1 MNELLTILRE
11 LHPDIDFET
20 ATGLV
25 EDSVLTSLDIVTIVT
40 EVADRLDVNIPAEEI
55 LPENFDSAAALWQPD
70 STMHSAAS
78 AACSIA
84 S

>member
-25 EDSVLTSLDIVTIVT
+25 EDSGLTSLDIVTIVT

-55 LPENFDSAAALWQPD
+55 LPENFDSAAALWQLIQRLD
-70 STMHSAAS
+70 EA
-78 AACSIA
+78 
-84 S
+84 

>member
-55 LPENFDSAAALWQPD
+55 LPENFDSAATLWQLIQRLD
-70 STMHSAAS
+70 EA
-78 AACSIA
+78 
-84 S
+84 

>member
-1 MNELLTILRE
+1 MISR
-11 LHPDIDFET
+11 P

-55 LPENFDSAAALWQPD
+55 LPENFDSAAALWQLIQRLD
-70 STMHSAAS
+70 EA
-78 AACSIA
+78 
-84 S
+84 

>member
-11 LHPDIDFET
+11 LHPDIDFAT

-40 EVADRLDVNIPAEEI
+40 EVADRLDLNIPAEEI
-55 LPENFDSAAALWQPD
+55 LPENFDSAAALWLLIHRLD
-70 STMHSAAS
+70 EA
-78 AACSIA
+78 
-84 S
+84 

>member
-11 LHPDIDFET
+11 LHPDIDFEA

-25 EDSVLTSLDIVTIVT
+25 EDSILTSLDIVTIVT

-55 LPENFDSAAALWQPD
+55 LPENFDSAAALWQLIQRLD
-70 STMHSAAS
+70 EA
-78 AACSIA
+78 
-84 S
+84 

>member
-20 ATGLV
+20 ATRLV

-55 LPENFDSAAALWQPD
+55 LPENFDSAAALWQLIQRLD
-70 STMHSAAS
+70 EA
-78 AACSIA
+78 
-84 S
+84 

>member
-11 LHPDIDFET
+11 LHPDIDFEP

-55 LPENFDSAAALWQPD
+55 LPENFDSAAALWQLIQRLD
-70 STMHSAAS
+70 EA
-78 AACSIA
+78 
-84 S
+84 

>member
-25 EDSVLTSLDIVTIVT
+25 EDGVPTSLDIVTIVT

-55 LPENFDSAAALWQPD
+55 LPENFDSAAALWQLIQRLD
-70 STMHSAAS
+70 EA
-78 AACSIA
+78 
-84 S
+84 

>member
-55 LPENFDSAAALWQPD
+55 LPENFDSTAALWQLIQRLD
-70 STMHSAAS
+70 EA
-78 AACSIA
+78 
-84 S
+84 

>member
-40 EVADRLDVNIPAEEI
+40 EVADILDVNIPAEEI
-55 LPENFDSAAALWQPD
+55 LPENFDSAAALWQLIQRLD
-70 STMHSAAS
+70 EA
-78 AACSIA
+78 
-84 S
+84 

>member
-11 LHPDIDFET
+11 LHPDIDLET

-55 LPENFDSAAALWQPD
+55 LPENFDSAAALWQLIQRLD
-70 STMHSAAS
+70 EA
-78 AACSIA
+78 
-84 S
+84 

>member
-25 EDSVLTSLDIVTIVT
+25 EDSVLTSLAIVTIVT

-55 LPENFDSAAALWQPD
+55 LPENFDSAAALWQLIQRLD
-70 STMHSAAS
+70 EA
-78 AACSIA
+78 
-84 S
+84 

>member
-1 MNELLTILRE
+1 MNELLTILRQ

-55 LPENFDSAAALWQPD
+55 LPENFDSAAALWQLIQRLD
-70 STMHSAAS
+70 EA
-78 AACSIA
+78 
-84 S
+84 

>member
-55 LPENFDSAAALWQPD
+55 LPENFCS
-70 STMHSAAS
+70 AS
-78 AACSIA
+78 AIYDLITRLDEA
-84 S
+84 

>member
-25 EDSVLTSLDIVTIVT
+25 EDSVLTSLDIVTIVA

-55 LPENFDSAAALWQPD
+55 LPENFDSAAALWQLIQRLD
-70 STMHSAAS
+70 EA
-78 AACSIA
+78 
-84 S
+84 

>member
-11 LHPDIDFET
+11 RHPDIDFET

-55 LPENFDSAAALWQPD
+55 LPENFDSAAALWQLIQRLD
-70 STMHSAAS
+70 EA
-78 AACSIA
+78 
-84 S
+84 

>member
-1 MNELLTILRE
+1 MNELLKILRE

-55 LPENFDSAAALWQPD
+55 LPENFDSAASLWQLIQRLD
-70 STMHSAAS
+70 EA
-78 AACSIA
+78 
-84 S
+84 

>member
-55 LPENFDSAAALWQPD
+55 LPENFCSAE
-70 STMHSAAS
+70 STA
-78 AACSIA
+78 
-84 S
+84 

>member
-20 ATGLV
+20 TTGLV

-55 LPENFDSAAALWQPD
+55 LPENFDSAAALWQLIQRLD
-70 STMHSAAS
+70 EA
-78 AACSIA
+78 
-84 S
+84 

>member
-11 LHPDIDFET
+11 LHSDIDFET

-55 LPENFDSAAALWQPD
+55 LPENFDSAAALWQLIQRLD
-70 STMHSAAS
+70 EA
-78 AACSIA
+78 
-84 S
+84 

>member
-20 ATGLV
+20 ATGMV

-55 LPENFDSAAALWQPD
+55 LPENFDSAAALWQLIQRLD
-70 STMHSAAS
+70 EA
-78 AACSIA
+78 
-84 S
+84 

>member
-1 MNELLTILRE
+1 MNELLKILRE

-55 LPENFDSAAALWQPD
+55 LPKNFDSAAALWQLIQRLD
-70 STMHSAAS
+70 EA
-78 AACSIA
+78 
-84 S
+84 

>member
-25 EDSVLTSLDIVTIVT
+25 EDSVLTSLDIVTILT

-55 LPENFDSAAALWQPD
+55 LPENFDSAAALWQLIQRLD
-70 STMHSAAS
+70 EA
-78 AACSIA
+78 
-84 S
+84 

>member
-25 EDSVLTSLDIVTIVT
+25 GDSVLTSLDIVTIVT

-55 LPENFDSAAALWQPD
+55 LPENFDSAAALWQLIQRLD
-70 STMHSAAS
+70 EA
-78 AACSIA
+78 
-84 S
+84 

>member
-20 ATGLV
+20 STGLV

-55 LPENFDSAAALWQPD
+55 LPENFDSAAALWQLIQRLD
-70 STMHSAAS
+70 EA
-78 AACSIA
+78 
-84 S
+84 

>member
-55 LPENFDSAAALWQPD
+55 LPENFDSAAALWQLIKRLD
-70 STMHSAAS
+70 EA
-78 AACSIA
+78 
-84 S
+84 

>member
-40 EVADRLDVNIPAEEI
+40 EVADRLDDNIPAEEI
-55 LPENFDSAAALWQPD
+55 LPENFDSAAALWQLIQRLD
-70 STMHSAAS
+70 EA
-78 AACSIA
+78 
-84 S
+84 

>member
-55 LPENFDSAAALWQPD
+55 LPENFDSAAALWQLIQRLD
-70 STMHSAAS
+70 EA
-78 AACSIA
+78 
-84 S
+84 

>member
-11 LHPDIDFET
+11 LHPDIDFDT

-55 LPENFDSAAALWQPD
+55 LPENFDSAAALWQLIQRLD
-70 STMHSAAS
+70 EA
-78 AACSIA
+78 
-84 S
+84 

>member
-25 EDSVLTSLDIVTIVT
+25 EDGVLTSLDIVTIVT

-55 LPENFDSAAALWQPD
+55 LPENFDSAAALWQLIQRLD
-70 STMHSAAS
+70 EA
-78 AACSIA
+78 
-84 S
+84 

>member
-78 AACSIA
+78 AA
-84 S
+84 

>member
-55 LPENFDSAAALWQPD
+55 LPENFDSAAALWQLIQRLD
-70 STMHSAAS
+70 ET
-78 AACSIA
+78 
-84 S
+84 

>member
-25 EDSVLTSLDIVTIVT
+25 EDSVLTSLDIVTIV
-40 EVADRLDVNIPAEEI
+40 IP
-55 LPENFDSAAALWQPD
+55 PPPSG
-70 STMHSAAS
+70 S
-78 AACSIA
+78 
-84 S
+84 

>member
-11 LHPDIDFET
+11 LHPDIVFET

-55 LPENFDSAAALWQPD
+55 LPENFDSAAALWQLIQRLD
-70 STMHSAAS
+70 EA
-78 AACSIA
+78 
-84 S
+84 